1 MIAQVLNRK
10 FVLEQLERVKTQLLE
25 DSASD
30 RRRGEVQAE
39 FEDLT
44 QMDREEAL
52 KSVNETLAKEQANSS
67 GQPSYQSPPP
77 ERRGEPQPAPIDDFS
92 FFSRDPVVSNLQ
104 SALDQ
109 YFEEKAPSE
118 VERIVVRELG
128 DDLRRGEGGDI
139 AVTDRTLLDSEPQRD
154 SDGRRLFGK
163 FEVTDPGWI
172 SSAVAMGIRKFRGK
186 HKFPT
191 DAPKPVG
198 LESNARLVIVGDWGS
213 GIPRAQKV
221 ADQMRRYIDG
231 DRRENRAVHV
241 IHLGDVYYSGWKRE
255 YQRRFLEYWPV
266 KSEKSG
272 EIGSWCLNGNHDM
285 YSGGHDYFD
294 FLLAEPRFRKQGGS
308 SYFGFCNEFW
318 KILALDTAWEDEN
331 LVDPQVGWAKE
342 TALGSK
348 AKLMLLSHHQ
358 PFSAYEKAGTET
370 HKKLGFLMGTG
381 GVCAWFWGHEHRCMW
396 FEPYENVKFGRCLG
410 HGGVPVYMWHQP
422 NDPYPKPGEYE
433 YRESINTGLEHWALF
448 GFAVL
453 DFEGPAVHV
462 QYVDENGHE
471 HESEDIS

>member
-10 FVLEQLERVKTQLLE
+10 FVLEQLERVKSQLLE
-25 DSASD
+25 GAEAD
-30 RRRGEVQAE
+30 RRGSEVQAE
-39 FEDLT
+39 FEVLT
-44 QMDREEAL
+44 QTDREYTLE
-52 KSVNETLAKEQANSS
+52 KVDETLTKERANSS
-67 GQPSYQSPPP
+67 GQPSYKAPPS
-77 ERRGEPQPAPIDDFS
+77 ERRGEPEPAPIDDFS

-118 VERIVVRELG
+118 VERIVVKELA
-128 DDLRRGEGGDI
+128 DDGRRGESGDI
-139 AVTDRTLLDSEPQRD
+139 AVTDRSLLDSEPQRA
-154 SDGRRLFGK
+154 SDGRRLFGR

-191 DAPKPVG
+191 QPPKP
-198 LESNARLVIVGDWGS
+198 LKMKSNARLLLVGDWGS

-221 ADQMRRYIDG
+221 ADQMRRFIDG

-241 IHLGDVYYSGWKRE
+241 IHLGDIYYSGWKRE
-255 YQRRFLEYWPV
+255 YESRFLEYWPV
-266 KSEKSG
+266 KSGE

-294 FLLAEPRFRKQGGS
+294 FLLSEPRFNKQGGS
-308 SYFGFCNEFW
+308 SYFSFYNESW
-318 KILALDTAWEDEN
+318 KILAVDTAWEDDD
-331 LVDPQVGWAKE
+331 LVDPQVGWARE
-342 TALGSK
+342 TVLGSN

-358 PFSAYEKAGTET
+358 PFSAYESAGKKIAE
-370 HKKLGFLMGTG
+370 KLGFLLGTNR
-381 GVCAWFWGHEHRCMW
+381 VCAWFWGHEHRCML
-396 FEPYENVKFGRCLG
+396 FKSYENVNFGRCIG

-422 NDPYPKPGEYE
+422 NDPYPEPGEYE
-433 YRESINTGLEHWALF
+433 YRQILDNGLEHWALF

-453 DFEGPAVHV
+453 DFEGPSVHV
-462 QYVDENGHE
+462 RYVDENGYE
-471 HESEDIS
+471 YKSEDIS